1 MDLGLNGKV
10 ALVTGAGSPIGFGRG
25 IALTL
30 ASAGCDI
37 VVNDIDQEGAEKTA
51 AEVKAFGHKA
61 MSIKADVTKMAEV
74 NDMVKAA
81 IKTFGKI
88 DILVNNAGRAIRPRP
103 LVETTVKDWEIVINL
118 NLYGVLNCTK
128 TVLPYMLERKYG
140 KIVNISSGAGLDA
153 CPFMLIY
160 GMTKAAVISITKSL
174 AKEVISSGI
183 YVNCVAPGFGDTNF
197 SRTANFP
204 PDAKEHALS
213 MIPTGKAT
221 TPQDVGNMVA
231 YLASDIANNIVG
243 QTFLVDGGLAL

>member
-51 AEVKAFGHKA
+51 AEVKASGREA

-74 NDMVKAA
+74 ENMVKAA
-81 IKTFGKI
+81 IKTFRKI
-88 DILVNNAGRAIRPRP
+88 DILVNNAGRATTPRP

-128 TVLPYMLERKYG
+128 TVLPHMLERKYG

-174 AKEVISSGI
+174 AKEVISAGI

-197 SRTANFP
+197 LRTANFP

-231 YLASDIANNIVG
+231 YLASDIANDIVG